1 MNDFVDKHSIVRKI
15 WGNSDVI
22 LFIFAGSAAEFA
34 LNKAVD
40 WLYFTGK
47 IPSDPMGRLF
57 STVRYAQMIVFAER
71 ESAIKTIDQISS
83 IHQGVEQSRG
93 ARIPDWA
100 YRDVLYMLIDYAVV
114 AYELLERKLSL
125 EEKEEVFNVFSEV
138 GLRMDLKDLP
148 EDYTAWQ
155 HSREAHLQADLVN
168 GHYTADL
175 FKQYKKHLGGTRYRI
190 LLECQKL
197 VVPARVSE
205 LLHFGS
211 SAKGKIL
218 LNLYLLSRKLK
229 VDGLVKHILL
239 PAEYSE
245 QIHALNNGA
254 LAKAKPKTGNISH
267 ARVYHANKKLQG
279 M

>member
-1 MNDFVDKHSIVRKI
+1 MNDFVDKQSIVRKI

-47 IPSDPMGRLF
+47 IPSDPLGRLF
-57 STVRYAQMIVFAER
+57 STVRYAQMIVFADR

-125 EEKEEVFNVFSEV
+125 EEKKEVFNVFSEV
-138 GLRMDLKDLP
+138 GLRMGLKDLP

-155 HSREAHLQADLVN
+155 QSREAHLRADLLN

-175 FKQYKKHLGGTRYRI
+175 FQQYKKHLGTTRYRI

-205 LLHFGS
+205 LLYFGS

-229 VDGLVKHILL
+229 ADGLVKNILL

-254 LAKAKPKTGNISH
+254 LAKAKAKTGNISH

>member
-15 WGNSDVI
+15 WSNSDVI

-47 IPSDPMGRLF
+47 IPSDPLGRLF
-57 STVRYAQMIVFAER
+57 STVRYAQMIVFSDSQNAMK
-71 ESAIKTIDQISS
+71 AIDKINS

-100 YRDVLYMLIDYAVV
+100 YRDVLYMLIDYAIVS
-114 AYELLERKLSL
+114 YELLERKLSQ
-125 EEKEEVFNVFSEV
+125 EEKEEVFNVFQRV
-138 GLRMDLKDLP
+138 GLRMGLSELPKDYASWRYSREVHLEKDL
-148 EDYTAWQ
+148 
-155 HSREAHLQADLVN
+155 LN

-175 FKQYKKHLGGTRYRI
+175 YQQYKKHLGPARYLI

-197 VVPARVSE
+197 IVPARVSE
-205 LLHFGS
+205 LLKFGNS
-211 SAKGKIL
+211 FKGKIL

-229 VDGLVKHILL
+229 ADTLVKNVLL
-239 PAEYSE
+239 PAEYSD
-245 QIHALNNGA
+245 QINDLNYGHATIPS
-254 LAKAKPKTGNISH
+254 PKKNSL
-267 ARVYHANKKLQG
+267 VEKQF
-279 M
+279 

>member
-47 IPSDPMGRLF
+47 IPSDPLGRLF

-138 GLRMDLKDLP
+138 GLRMGLKDLP
-148 EDYTAWQ
+148 EDYTSWQ
-155 HSREAHLQADLVN
+155 QSREAHLQADLLN

-175 FKQYKKHLGGTRYRI
+175 FQQYKKHLGATRYRI

-205 LLHFGS
+205 LLQFGS
-211 SAKGKIL
+211 SAKGKIM

-229 VDGLVKHILL
+229 VDGLVKNILL

-245 QIHALNNGA
+245 QIHNLNESHFA
-254 LAKAKPKTGNISH
+254 RPKQKASIVNQ
-267 ARVYHANKKLQG
+267 ARPYHANKKLQG
-279 M
+279 L

>member
-1 MNDFVDKHSIVRKI
+1 MNDFVDKNSIVRKI
-15 WGNSDVI
+15 WSNSDVI

-47 IPSDPMGRLF
+47 IPSDPLGRLF
-57 STVRYAQMIVFAER
+57 STVGYARKIVFADTENAFK
-71 ESAIKTIDQISS
+71 AIDKINS
-83 IHQGVEQSRG
+83 IHKGVEQSRG

-100 YRDVLYMLIDYAVV
+100 YRDVLYMLIDYSVTS
-114 AYELLERKLSL
+114 YELLERKLSYA
-125 EEKEEVFNVFSEV
+125 EKEEIFDVFQRM
-138 GLRMDLKDLP
+138 GLRMGLKELP
-148 EDYTAWQ
+148 DTYADWR
-155 HSREAHLQADLVN
+155 HSREAHLQADLVH

-175 FKQYKKHLGGTRYRI
+175 YLQYKKHLGAVRYLI

-197 VVPARVSE
+197 IVPDRVSS
-205 LLHFGS
+205 LLKFGS
-211 SAKGKIL
+211 SMKGKIL

-245 QIHALNNGA
+245 QINDLNYIDTP
-254 LAKAKPKTGNISH
+254 KPMPKEPEY
-267 ARVYHANKKLQG
+267 AEKQYH
-279 M
+279 